1 MSNQFHVRVSPVYRP
16 HWLAYWRLLATAI
29 TLSIVGFAC
38 LAVSAPAALIV
49 LGLAAISAVGICLY
63 RTWNYYYFTDDHRL
77 VYRHGFLGRHVD
89 VFTLFG
95 RITQTQMPFLGKWLD
110 VGDVNLGTVGP
121 DLYLQYIAQFEDFRR
136 FLMASA

>member
-1 MSNQFHVRVSPVYRP
+1 MSNQLHVRVSPVYRP
-16 HWLAYWRLLATAI
+16 HWLAYWRLIAAAI
-29 TLSIVGFAC
+29 VLSIAGFAC
-38 LAVSAPAALIV
+38 LAVSVTAALLV
-49 LGLAAISAVGICLY
+49 LAVAAACAVGMCLY
-63 RTWNYYYFTDDHRL
+63 RTWHFYYFTDDRRL

-95 RITQTQMPFLGKWLD
+95 RITQTQMPVLGKWLD

-121 DLYLQYIAQFEDFRR
+121 DLYLQYIGQFEDFRR

>member
-1 MSNQFHVRVSPVYRP
+1 MSNQLHVRVSPVYRP
-16 HWLAYWRLLATAI
+16 HWLAYWRLVAATIVLSTLGLA
-29 TLSIVGFAC
+29 G
-38 LAVSAPAALIV
+38 LAVSVPVALLA
-49 LGLAAISAVGICLY
+49 LGLAAACAVSICLY
-63 RTWNYYYFTDDHRL
+63 RTWHFYYFTDDRRL
-77 VYRHGFLGRHVD
+77 VYRHGFLGRHTD

-121 DLYLQYIAQFEDFRR
+121 DLYVRHIGQFEDFRR